1 MIRIG
6 GTEITDIAVGSIPI
20 EKAYIGSTLVWE
32 KSSPVLPYDA
42 QVEYL
47 ESDGGPYIDLG
58 KTITSNTD
66 TIEIVFAMTELSGS
80 VLKEVISVFGARKG
94 ASSKNFTII
103 CNNSADE
110 FCVDLQNATYSTYRL
125 THAYTKDV
133 FYKIHMEKTLR
144 RVMYEDGTILASKTN
159 TSQNFTTAVSA
170 YLFRF
175 HQSGNTWPY
184 GHSKIKSLVWKRNG
198 ADYMNLIPVRKDGVG
213 YMYDKVSGN
222 LFGNVGTGAFTY
234 GNDVT

>member
-1 MIRIG
+1 MI
-6 GTEITDIAVGSIPI
+6 DISNNNIVDALVGSIPI
-20 EKAYIGSTLVWE
+20 EKVCVGNDIVWE

-42 QVEYL
+42 EVEYL
-47 ESDGGPYIDLG
+47 ESNGGPYIDLG
-58 KTITSNTD
+58 KTIISNTD
-66 TIEIVFAMTELSGS
+66 TIEIVFAMTALSGS
-80 VLKEVISVFGARKG
+80 VLKSVITVFGARSG

-133 FYKIHMEKTLR
+133 FYKIHMEKALR
-144 RVMYEDGTILASKTN
+144 RIMYEDGTILASKTN

-175 HQSGNTWPY
+175 HQSGNSWEY
-184 GHSKIKSLVWKRNG
+184 GHSKIKSLIWKRNG
-198 ADYMNLIPVRKDGVG
+198 TDYINLIPVRKAGVG
-213 YMYDKVSGN
+213 YMYDKVSGE
-222 LFGNVGTGAFTY
+222 LFGNAGTSAFTY
-234 GNDVT
+234 GNDVV